1 MHTWYHT
8 SYTRVRTSS
17 RGPCMEEYVYTWYEV
32 MGIIEFDAI
41 SIRERVIRVIID
53 VQILLLLYSYTGTLV
68 V

>member
-1 MHTWYHT
+1 
-8 SYTRVRTSS
+8 
-17 RGPCMEEYVYTWYEV
+17 MEEYVYTWYEV